1 MLQDDSISFLVYILV
16 ELGGRGGRVTWSGQL
31 LYKFLWDIV
40 VHTALTKCFVIHN
53 NNRLL
58 RGIGANEILP
68 GFNTFV

>member
-1 MLQDDSISFLVYILV
+1 MLQDDTISFLVYILV
-16 ELGGRGGRVTWSGQL
+16 EWGGTWSGQL

-40 VHTALTKCFVIHN
+40 VHTALTKRFVIHN